1 MITPHMS
8 SAVSDEG
15 IRELNRL
22 GVYVDIPVELV
33 IPTRFERVTLRLG
46 I

>member
-1 MITPHMS
+1 MPHNGLTATLDS
-8 SAVSDEG
+8 KGRYLTWGEV
-15 IRELNRL
+15 
-22 GVYVDIPVELV
+22 V